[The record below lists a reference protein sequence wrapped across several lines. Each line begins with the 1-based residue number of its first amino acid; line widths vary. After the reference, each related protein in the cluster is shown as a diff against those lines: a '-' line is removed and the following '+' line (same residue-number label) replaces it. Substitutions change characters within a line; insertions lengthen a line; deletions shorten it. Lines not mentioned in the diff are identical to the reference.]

1 MGLPFLINVP
11 LANYLGRTQ
20 RTSYPNAQ
28 THYEGLT
35 WTVTEATLTGRWWK
49 QAAKGKYYVTV
60 TLKIDNPSS
69 REFAASCGDYLRL
82 QAGETTST
90 PTPHATIP
98 VLIPAGSSS
107 QTGSASFLVP
117 EGSTSY
123 TLLFLRNATTGVSQA
138 AVDLQIFM

>member
-1 MGLPFLINVP
+1 
-11 LANYLGRTQ
+11 
-20 RTSYPNAQ
+20 
-28 THYEGLT
+28 
-35 WTVTEATLTGRWWK
+35 
-49 QAAKGKYYVTV
+49 VTV
-60 TLKIDNPSS
+60 KIDNPSS
-69 REFAASCGDYLRL
+69 RDFATSCGDYLRL

-98 VLIPAGSSS
+98 AGSSG

-117 EGSTSY
+117 QGSTSY